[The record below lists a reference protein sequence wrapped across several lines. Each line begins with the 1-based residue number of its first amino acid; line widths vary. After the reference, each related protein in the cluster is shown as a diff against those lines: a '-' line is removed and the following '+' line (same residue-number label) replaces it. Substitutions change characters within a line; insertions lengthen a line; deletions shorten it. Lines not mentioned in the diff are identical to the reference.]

1 MRWLRSKGK
10 REANTPKRRDV
21 VRSAGLAMLVAL
33 GLIVWVL
40 VADDGGDAPAG
51 APAPPTPASAAAIV
65 DVEVL
70 RDAAAAGS
78 TPIYWAGSPAGAK
91 LEFSQPAP
99 DRTYVRYLTGD
110 AEVDDPRPFLTVG
123 SYGLPDPIVALR
135 KQGSQPGGV
144 LAKAPGGGV
153 VYFSRKQPES
163 VYLAYPDED
172 VEIEVFAPSFE
183 QALQLVTTGKIVPV
197 D

>member
-10 REANTPKRRDV
+10 RETTMPKRRDV
-21 VRSAGLAMLVAL
+21 VRGAGLAMLVAL
-33 GLIVWVL
+33 GLVVWVFL
-40 VADDGGDAPAG
+40 DDDGSDED
-51 APAPPTPASAAAIV
+51 PPTPASAGAIV
-65 DVEVL
+65 DVDGL
-70 RDAAAAGS
+70 RDAASGGP
-78 TPIYWAGSPAGAK
+78 TPIYWAGPPAGAE
-91 LEFSQPAP
+91 LELSQPAP

-123 SYGLPDPIVALR
+123 SYRLPDPVAALR

-144 LAKAPGGGV
+144 LAKAPGEGV
-153 VYFSRKQPES
+153 VYFSRERPES

-183 QALQLVTTGKIVPV
+183 QALQLVTAGKIVPV
-197 D
+197 E

>member
-10 REANTPKRRDV
+10 RETTMPKRRDV
-21 VRSAGLAMLVAL
+21 LRGAGLAMLVAL

-40 VADDGGDAPAG
+40 VDDDGGDEGVPA
-51 APAPPTPASAAAIV
+51 PASAGAIV
-65 DVEVL
+65 DVDGL
-70 RDAAAAGS
+70 REAASAGPA
-78 TPIYWAGSPAGAK
+78 PIYWAGPPAGAE
-91 LEFSQPAP
+91 LELSQPAP

-110 AEVDDPRPFLTVG
+110 AKVDDPRPFLTVG
-123 SYGLPDPIVALR
+123 SYRLPDPVGALR

-153 VYFSRKQPES
+153 VYFSRERPES
-163 VYLAYPDED
+163 VYLAYPNEE

-183 QALQLVTTGKIVPV
+183 QALQLVTAGKIVPV
-197 D
+197 E